1 MNIIKL
7 IKPLIFTI
15 LVFVFAL
22 NSSAGK
28 VRITP
33 AKDVRQIIKE
43 SIRYPEFAWKNGYQ
57 GSVEV
62 LFMIQPDGYL
72 KVRKVYTEDKALA
85 AYIEKEFSRVCCND
99 LRTPINQHFKVKLTF
114 KLVG

>member
-1 MNIIKL
+1 MNITKL
-7 IKPLIFTI
+7 IKPLIFII

-33 AKDVRQIIKE
+33 VKDVRQIIKE
-43 SIRYPEFAWKNGYQ
+43 SIKYPEFAWKNGYQ

-62 LFMIQPDGYL
+62 LFMIKPDGQL
-72 KVRKVYTEDKALA
+72 MVRKVFTDDKELA
-85 AYIEKEFSRVCCND
+85 TYIEKEFSRVCCSD
-99 LRTPINQHFKVKLTF
+99 LKMPVNQHFKVKLTF